1 MPFPIK
7 LGLTVSVALVALAGW
22 FYMRHLGQTGPQ
34 WAVAFLGPFMVIA
47 LWVFPEVTRRPA
59 GTKWKA

>member
-7 LGLTVSVALVALAGW
+7 LGLTITVALVALAGW
-22 FYMRHLGQTGPQ
+22 FYMGHLGQTGPQ
-34 WAVAFLGPFMVIA
+34 WAVTFLGPFMVIA

-59 GTKWKA
+59 DTKSKA